1 MKTIGFAVCGSFCTF
16 KAVFEEIEK
25 GAKKIP
31 FYLRK
36 VVKRLKKCMCY
47 VLSEKD
53 GLKVQDV
60 LDEMGL
66 SSETIVSKIN
76 GEIVIEE
83 SVIEDGDEVEFI
95 QIIYGG

>member
-1 MKTIGFAVCGSFCTF
+1 MIIDKVEEKT
-16 KAVFEEIEK
+16 
-25 GAKKIP
+25 
-31 FYLRK
+31 
-36 VVKRLKKCMCY
+36 
-47 VLSEKD
+47 SEKD

-60 LDEMGL
+60 LDEMEL

-76 GEIVIEE
+76 GEIVIED

>member
-1 MKTIGFAVCGSFCTF
+1 MNYTVRMKGKV
-16 KAVFEEIEK
+16 EEK
-25 GAKKIP
+25 T
-31 FYLRK
+31 
-36 VVKRLKKCMCY
+36 
-47 VLSEKD
+47 SEKD

-60 LDEMGL
+60 LDEMEL

-76 GEIVIEE
+76 GEIVIEG

>member
-1 MKTIGFAVCGSFCTF
+1 MNYTVHMKGKV
-16 KAVFEEIEK
+16 EEK
-25 GAKKIP
+25 T
-31 FYLRK
+31 
-36 VVKRLKKCMCY
+36 
-47 VLSEKD
+47 SEKD

-60 LDEMGL
+60 LDEMEL

-76 GEIVIEE
+76 GEIVIED

>member
-1 MKTIGFAVCGSFCTF
+1 MKGKV
-16 KAVFEEIEK
+16 EEK
-25 GAKKIP
+25 T
-31 FYLRK
+31 
-36 VVKRLKKCMCY
+36 
-47 VLSEKD
+47 SEKD

-60 LDEMGL
+60 LDEMEL

-76 GEIVIEE
+76 GEIVIGD

>member
-1 MKTIGFAVCGSFCTF
+1 MKGKV
-16 KAVFEEIEK
+16 EEK
-25 GAKKIP
+25 T
-31 FYLRK
+31 
-36 VVKRLKKCMCY
+36 
-47 VLSEKD
+47 SEKD

-60 LDEMGL
+60 LDEMEL

>member
-1 MKTIGFAVCGSFCTF
+1 MNYTVRMKGKV
-16 KAVFEEIEK
+16 EEK
-25 GAKKIP
+25 T
-31 FYLRK
+31 
-36 VVKRLKKCMCY
+36 
-47 VLSEKD
+47 SEKD

-60 LDEMGL
+60 LDEMEL

-76 GEIVIEE
+76 GEIVIED

>member
-1 MKTIGFAVCGSFCTF
+1 MKGKV
-16 KAVFEEIEK
+16 EEK
-25 GAKKIP
+25 T
-31 FYLRK
+31 
-36 VVKRLKKCMCY
+36 
-47 VLSEKD
+47 SEKD

-60 LDEMGL
+60 LDEMEL

-76 GEIVIEE
+76 GEIVIED

>member
-1 MKTIGFAVCGSFCTF
+1 MNYTVRIKGKVEEKT
-16 KAVFEEIEK
+16 
-25 GAKKIP
+25 
-31 FYLRK
+31 
-36 VVKRLKKCMCY
+36 
-47 VLSEKD
+47 SEKD

-60 LDEMGL
+60 LDEMEL

-76 GEIVIEE
+76 GEIVIED

>member
-1 MKTIGFAVCGSFCTF
+1 MNYTVRMKGKV
-16 KAVFEEIEK
+16 EEK
-25 GAKKIP
+25 T
-31 FYLRK
+31 
-36 VVKRLKKCMCY
+36 
-47 VLSEKD
+47 SEKD

-60 LDEMGL
+60 LDEMEL

-76 GEIVIEE
+76 GEIVIGD

>member
-1 MKTIGFAVCGSFCTF
+1 MNYTVRMKGKV
-16 KAVFEEIEK
+16 EEK
-25 GAKKIP
+25 T
-31 FYLRK
+31 
-36 VVKRLKKCMCY
+36 
-47 VLSEKD
+47 SEKH

-60 LDEMGL
+60 LDEMEL

-76 GEIVIEE
+76 GEIVIED

>member
-1 MKTIGFAVCGSFCTF
+1 MKGKV
-16 KAVFEEIEK
+16 EEK
-25 GAKKIP
+25 T
-31 FYLRK
+31 
-36 VVKRLKKCMCY
+36 
-47 VLSEKD
+47 SEKV

-60 LDEMGL
+60 LDEMEL

-76 GEIVIEE
+76 GEIVIED

>member
-1 MKTIGFAVCGSFCTF
+1 MNYTVRIKGKVEEKTSD
-16 KAVFEEIEK
+16 KDDL
-25 GAKKIP
+25 KI
-31 FYLRK
+31 
-36 VVKRLKKCMCY
+36 
-47 VLSEKD
+47 
-53 GLKVQDV
+53 QDV
-60 LDEMGL
+60 LDEMEL

>member
-1 MKTIGFAVCGSFCTF
+1 MKGKV
-16 KAVFEEIEK
+16 EEK
-25 GAKKIP
+25 T
-31 FYLRK
+31 
-36 VVKRLKKCMCY
+36 
-47 VLSEKD
+47 SEKD

-60 LDEMGL
+60 LDEIEL

-76 GEIVIEE
+76 GEIVIGD

>member
-1 MKTIGFAVCGSFCTF
+1 MILIISIFKFIWRVNMNYTVRMKGKV
-16 KAVFEEIEK
+16 EEK
-25 GAKKIP
+25 T
-31 FYLRK
+31 
-36 VVKRLKKCMCY
+36 
-47 VLSEKD
+47 SEKD

-60 LDEMGL
+60 LDEMEL

-76 GEIVIEE
+76 GEIVIED

>member
-1 MKTIGFAVCGSFCTF
+1 MNYTVRMKGKV
-16 KAVFEEIEK
+16 EEK
-25 GAKKIP
+25 T
-31 FYLRK
+31 
-36 VVKRLKKCMCY
+36 
-47 VLSEKD
+47 SEKD

-60 LDEMGL
+60 LDAMEL

-76 GEIVIEE
+76 GEIVIED

>member
-1 MKTIGFAVCGSFCTF
+1 MNYTVRMKGKV
-16 KAVFEEIEK
+16 EEK
-25 GAKKIP
+25 T
-31 FYLRK
+31 
-36 VVKRLKKCMCY
+36 
-47 VLSEKD
+47 SEKD

-60 LDEMGL
+60 LDEMEL

>member
-1 MKTIGFAVCGSFCTF
+1 MNYTVRMKGNV
-16 KAVFEEIEK
+16 EEK
-25 GAKKIP
+25 T
-31 FYLRK
+31 
-36 VVKRLKKCMCY
+36 
-47 VLSEKD
+47 SEKH

-60 LDEMGL
+60 LDEMEL

-76 GEIVIEE
+76 GEIVIED

>member
-1 MKTIGFAVCGSFCTF
+1 MKGKV
-16 KAVFEEIEK
+16 EEK
-25 GAKKIP
+25 T
-31 FYLRK
+31 
-36 VVKRLKKCMCY
+36 
-47 VLSEKD
+47 SEKD

-60 LDEMGL
+60 LDEMEL

-76 GEIVIEE
+76 GEIVIEG

>member
-1 MKTIGFAVCGSFCTF
+1 MKGKV
-16 KAVFEEIEK
+16 EEK
-25 GAKKIP
+25 T
-31 FYLRK
+31 
-36 VVKRLKKCMCY
+36 
-47 VLSEKD
+47 SEKH

-60 LDEMGL
+60 LDEMEL

-76 GEIVIEE
+76 GEIVIED

>member
-1 MKTIGFAVCGSFCTF
+1 MDYTVRMKGKV
-16 KAVFEEIEK
+16 EEK
-25 GAKKIP
+25 T
-31 FYLRK
+31 
-36 VVKRLKKCMCY
+36 
-47 VLSEKD
+47 SEKD

-60 LDEMGL
+60 LDEMEL

-76 GEIVIEE
+76 GEIVIED